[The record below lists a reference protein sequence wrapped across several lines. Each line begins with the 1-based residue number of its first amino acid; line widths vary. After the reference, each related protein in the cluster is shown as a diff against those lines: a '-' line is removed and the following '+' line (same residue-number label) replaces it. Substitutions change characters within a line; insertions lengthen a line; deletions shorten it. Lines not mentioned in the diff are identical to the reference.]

1 MKRTKAETERLLGLS
16 QGYLSKP
23 KAETSSR
30 VQAGLRLL
38 SELDQSRRFAQEF
51 SRYLC
56 LLDEFFPDVCG
67 DDHDALITAYRARL
81 SKLVGGSP

>member
-23 KAETSSR
+23 KAERSPR
-30 VQAGLRLL
+30 VQAGLSLL
-38 SELDQSRRFAQEF
+38 SELDQARRHAQEF

-56 LLDEFFPDVCG
+56 LLDEVFPDVQG
-67 DDHDALITAYRARL
+67 DDHETLVNEYRKRLVALA
-81 SKLVGGSP
+81 GSAK